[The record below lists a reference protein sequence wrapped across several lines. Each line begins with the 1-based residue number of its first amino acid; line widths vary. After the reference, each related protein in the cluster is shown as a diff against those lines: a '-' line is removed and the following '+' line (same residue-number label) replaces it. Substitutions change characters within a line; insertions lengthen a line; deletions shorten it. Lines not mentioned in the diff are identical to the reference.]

1 MQEFNA
7 LLAQPKPK
15 LPFWPGSLNF
25 ALLNPIPQKYRP
37 SRRLRAR
44 QKARL
49 STSLNVD
56 DVTRLKTSFD
66 VRETLRILRTRR
78 WHLLDAQYLILIFV
92 TLFSLIIAPSAPL
105 IKTGACV
112 LYGVLL
118 LMPITQQFFLP
129 STSIWVYLLFFFSSR

>member
-15 LPFWPGSLNF
+15 LPFWPGSLNL
-25 ALLNPIPQKYRP
+25 AQLNPIPHKYRP

-44 QKARL
+44 QKPRPTALRD
-49 STSLNVD
+49 D

-66 VRETLRILRTRR
+66 VRDTLRLLRTRR
-78 WHLLDAQYLILIFV
+78 WRLYDVQYLVLLGV
-92 TLFSLIIAPSAPL
+92 TLFSLLISPPAPL
-105 IKTGACV
+105 IKTGAVV
-112 LYGVLL
+112 LYSMLL

-129 STSIWVYLLFFFSSR
+129 SLPIWIYLLYFFTSR